1 MKEGKSRRLLASV
14 NHYKRK
20 FKGDTDIQNVITNTK
35 DTLYANV
42 VVKNSLRVVNHELRV
57 ICQTTIGLEGKNAKT
72 HGKSGPKK
80 DSRSEEGIAL
90 AALYLT

>member
-14 NHYKRK
+14 DHYKRK

-42 VVKNSLRVVNHELRV
+42 VVKNSLRVVNHELE
-57 ICQTTIGLEGKNAKT
+57 L
-72 HGKSGPKK
+72 
-80 DSRSEEGIAL
+80 L
-90 AALYLT
+90 ARQQ